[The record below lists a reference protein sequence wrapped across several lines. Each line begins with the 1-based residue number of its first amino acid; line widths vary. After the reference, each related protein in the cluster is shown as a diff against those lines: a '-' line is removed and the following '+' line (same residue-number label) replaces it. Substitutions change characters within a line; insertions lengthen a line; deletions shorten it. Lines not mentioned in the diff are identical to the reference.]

1 MKKILLFITLT
12 LLVSCSFNQTFSNR
26 ESDKDE
32 AQKVSEKFYW
42 ELQYGSNQDKMYELF
57 SDKFFEVTSREK
69 LNQLNLDTQNHS
81 GIIKQNDL
89 VKWETLVVKGSDS
102 KSEYLLIYNVTR
114 ESGMTEETFSMLKE
128 DGIIKIVGYHINHIL
143 PEEMIEK

>member
-1 MKKILLFITLT
+1 MKKILLFFILAT
-12 LLVSCSFNQTFSNR
+12 LVSCSFNQTFSNR

-32 AQKVSEKFYW
+32 AQKVAEKFYW

-57 SDKFFEVTSREK
+57 SDKFFEITSKEK
-69 LNQLNLDTQNHS
+69 LNQLNLDTQNHR

-89 VKWETLVVKGSDS
+89 VKWETLVVKGSDA
-102 KSEYLLIYNVTR
+102 KSQYLLIYNVAR

-128 DGIIKIVGYHINHIL
+128 NGIIKIVGYHINHIAQD
-143 PEEMIEK
+143 EIE